1 MADDREFTPALG
13 RSDLTTQ
20 YDRVVALMT
29 RERRWRRKLL
39 TALAP
44 APADTIVDL
53 GAGTGSMALFI
64 KGAEPRSKVVGVDP
78 DPAVLDIARAK
89 IAAAGHDVQLVE
101 AFGDA
106 SVLPDGCADKVV
118 STLVLHQCS
127 HDAKVGLLRNAHRM
141 LKPGGRLLVADY
153 GFQRTA
159 LMAMLFRQVRA
170 LDGYANTRANKN
182 GEIPGLIAAAGFGE
196 VAEIDV
202 VNTPT
207 GSISVYAATKLL
219 G

>member
-1 MADDREFTPALG
+1 MTDAREFTPALG

-53 GAGTGSMALFI
+53 GAGTGSMALLI

-89 IAAAGHDVQLVE
+89 IDAAGHDVQLIE

-106 SVLPDGCADKVV
+106 TVLPDGCADKVV

-170 LDGYANTRANKN
+170 LDGYENTRANKN

-219 G
+219 R